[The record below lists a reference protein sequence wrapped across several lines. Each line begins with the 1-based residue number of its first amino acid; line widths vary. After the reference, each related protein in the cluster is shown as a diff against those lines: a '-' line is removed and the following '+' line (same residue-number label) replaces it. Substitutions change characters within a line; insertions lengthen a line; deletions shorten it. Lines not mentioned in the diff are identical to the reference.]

1 MKIVFL
7 CGGVGKRMSPLSEDK
22 FLLRFLGKTLLEY
35 HIEQAKKAG
44 FNDFVVVG
52 NSANIDRI
60 KSVAKAISGIKIAFA
75 VQEKRLG
82 MANAL
87 ESAQELL
94 TDEPIIVVS
103 PNDVLDNTAYT
114 AITEAHRRGSA
125 ASYILACEVKEY
137 FPGGY
142 LVLERDEEIQAIR
155 EKPGRGNEPSNL
167 VNVVVHLHTKPRQL
181 LQHIASAVSDNDDVY
196 ERALSNM
203 IKAGHEVKA
212 VKHKGF
218 WKAIKYPWDIF
229 PVMEHF
235 LKQGGKGISPKA
247 KIAKTAVIE
256 GDVVIEEGVR
266 VLENAVIKGLCY
278 IGRNSVIGNNVLIR
292 DNSHIGEG
300 CVVGYGTEIKHCY
313 IGDKCWFH
321 QNYFGDSII
330 GNDCSFG
337 AGTVSANFRLDE
349 GEILVK
355 VGEEEINTGL
365 NKLGALVGNGVR
377 TGINV
382 GIMPGRRLGEGS
394 LVGPHVCLTEDLPP
408 GKMALAEKNYKV
420 SDAKE
425 MVD

>member
-1 MKIVFL
+1 MKVVFL

-44 FNDFVVVG
+44 LNEFIVVG
-52 NSANIDRI
+52 NPANIDRTRA
-60 KSVAKAISGIKIAFA
+60 VAKVIPGAKIAFA

-87 ESAQELL
+87 ESAKELL

-103 PNDVLDNTAYT
+103 PNDVLDSTAYT
-114 AITEAHRRGSA
+114 NIIGAQRKGSA
-125 ASYILACEVKEY
+125 SSYLLACEVKDY

-142 LVLERDEEIQAIR
+142 LVLGQNEEIKAIM
-155 EKPGRGNEPSNL
+155 EKPGKGNEPSNL

-181 LQHIASAVSDNDDVY
+181 LEHITSAVSSKDDVY

-203 IKAGHEVKA
+203 MKDGGEVKA
-212 VKHKGF
+212 VKHQGF

-229 PVMEHF
+229 PVMEYF

-256 GDVVIEEGVR
+256 GDVLIEEGVS

-300 CVVGYGTEIKHCY
+300 CVVGFGTEIKHCY
-313 IGDKCWFH
+313 IGDGCWFH

-330 GNDCSFG
+330 GNNCSFG
-337 AGTVSANFRLDE
+337 AGTVSANLRLDE
-349 GEILVK
+349 GEISV
-355 VGEEEINTGL
+355 VVGGEELKTDL

-382 GIMPGRRLGEGS
+382 GIMPGRRAGEGS
-394 LVGPHVCLTEDLPP
+394 FVGPHVCLTEDLPP
-408 GKMALAEKNYKV
+408 GKMALAEKNYGV
-420 SDAKE
+420 SDLE
-425 MVD
+425 EIGD

>member
-35 HIEQAKKAG
+35 HIEQARKAG
-44 FNDFVVVG
+44 LNEFIVVG
-52 NSANIDRI
+52 NPANIDNI
-60 KSVAKAISGIKIAFA
+60 KALTQNISGINIAFA

-94 TDEPIIVVS
+94 TDEPIIVVN
-103 PNDVLDNTAYT
+103 PNDVLDSTAYIS
-114 AITEAHRRGSA
+114 ITQAHKKGSTG
-125 ASYILACEVKEY
+125 SYILVCEVKDY

-142 LVLERDEEIQAIR
+142 LVLGLDEEIKAIR
-155 EKPGRGNEPSNL
+155 EKPGKGNEPSNL
-167 VNVVVHLHTKPRQL
+167 VNVVVHLHSQPKRL
-181 LQHIASAVSDNDDVY
+181 LQHIASAVSAKDDVY
-196 ERALSNM
+196 EQALSDM
-203 IKAGHEVKA
+203 IKEGHEVKA
-212 VKHKGF
+212 VRYKGF
-218 WKAIKYPWDIF
+218 WQAVKYPWDIF
-229 PVMEHF
+229 AVMEYF
-235 LKQGGKGISPKA
+235 LKQGKKSISPKA
-247 KIAKTAVIE
+247 KISKTAVIE
-256 GDVVIEEGVR
+256 GNVIIEEGVR
-266 VLENAVIKGLCY
+266 VLENAVVKGLCY
-278 IGRNSVIGNNVLIR
+278 IGRNTVIGNNALIR

-313 IGDKCWFH
+313 IGDNNWFH
-321 QNYFGDSII
+321 QNYFGDSVI

-337 AGTVSANFRLDE
+337 AGTVSANLRLDE
-349 GEILVK
+349 REISV
-355 VGEEEINTGL
+355 VVNGEEVNTGL

-382 GIMPGRRLGEGS
+382 GIMPGRRLGEGCF
-394 LVGPHVCLTEDLPP
+394 VGPHVCLTEDLPP

-425 MVD
+425 MGD

>member
-22 FLLRFLGKTLLEY
+22 FLLRFLGKTLLQY
-35 HIEQAKKAG
+35 HIEQAQKAG
-44 FNDFVVVG
+44 LNEFIVVG
-52 NSANIDRI
+52 NPANIDRI
-60 KSVAKAISGIKIAFA
+60 KAVAKAISGIKIAFA

-87 ESAQELL
+87 ESAQKLL

-103 PNDVLDNTAYT
+103 PNDVLDSTAYT
-114 AITEAHRRGSA
+114 AITQAHKKGSA
-125 ASYILACEVKEY
+125 GSYILACEVKEY

-142 LVLERDEEIQAIR
+142 LILGQNEGIKAIM
-155 EKPGRGNEPSNL
+155 EKPGKGKEPSSL
-167 VNVVVHLHTKPRQL
+167 VNVVVHLHTKPGQL
-181 LQHIASAVSDNDDVY
+181 LQHIASAVSSKDDVY
-196 ERALSNM
+196 ERALSDM
-203 IKAGHEVKA
+203 IKEGYEVKA

-218 WKAIKYPWDIF
+218 WQAIKYPWDIF

-235 LKQGGKGISPKA
+235 LKEGGKSISPKA
-247 KIAKTAVIE
+247 QISKTAVIE
-256 GDVVIEEGVR
+256 GDVIIEDGVR

-278 IGRNSVIGNNVLIR
+278 IGRNSVIGNNALIR

-313 IGDKCWFH
+313 IGDNGWFH

-337 AGTVSANFRLDE
+337 AGTVSANLRLDE
-349 GEILVK
+349 NDIKVRVGGED
-355 VGEEEINTGL
+355 INTGS
-365 NKLGALVGNGVR
+365 NKLGALIGNGVR

-382 GIMPGRRLGEGS
+382 GIMPGRRIGEGS
-394 LVGPHVCLTEDLPP
+394 FVGPHVCLTEDLPP
-408 GKMALAEKNYKV
+408 GKKALAEKNYKI
-420 SDAKE
+420 SDVE
-425 MVD
+425 EVGD

>member
-22 FLLRFLGKTLLEY
+22 FLLRFLGKTLLQY
-35 HIEQAKKAG
+35 HIEQAQKAG
-44 FNDFVVVG
+44 LDEFVVVG

-60 KSVAKAISGIKIAFA
+60 KAVAKALSGIKIAFA

-103 PNDVLDNTAYT
+103 PNDVLDSTAYAT
-114 AITEAHRRGSA
+114 ITQAHKKGSA
-125 ASYILACEVKEY
+125 GSYILACEVKDY

-142 LVLERDEEIQAIR
+142 LVLGQNEGIKAIV
-155 EKPGRGNEPSNL
+155 EKPGKGNEPSHL

-181 LQHIASAVSDNDDVY
+181 LQHIASAVSAKDDVY
-196 ERALSNM
+196 ERALSDM
-203 IKAGHEVKA
+203 IKEGYEVKA

-218 WKAIKYPWDIF
+218 WQAVKYPWDIF

-235 LKQGGKGISPKA
+235 LKQGKGISPKA

-256 GDVVIEEGVR
+256 GDVTIEDGVR

-278 IGRNSVIGNNVLIR
+278 IGRNSVIGNNTLIR
-292 DNSHIGEG
+292 DNSRIGEG
-300 CVVGYGTEIKHCY
+300 CVVGYGTEIKHSY
-313 IGDKCWFH
+313 IGDNNWFH
-321 QNYFGDSII
+321 QNYFGDSVI

-337 AGTVSANFRLDE
+337 AGTVSANLRLDE
-349 GEILVK
+349 KEISV
-355 VGEEEINTGL
+355 VVNGEELNTGL

-382 GIMPGRRLGEGS
+382 GIMPGRRVGEGS
-394 LVGPHVCLTEDLPP
+394 FVGPHVCLTEDLPA

-420 SDAKE
+420 SDIE
-425 MVD
+425 EVGD

>member
-1 MKIVFL
+1 MKTVFL

-35 HIEQAKKAG
+35 HIEQAKKA
-44 FNDFVVVG
+44 NLNEFVVVG

-60 KSVAKAISGIKIAFA
+60 KAVTQNIPGIRIAFA
-75 VQEKRLG
+75 VQQKLLG

-103 PNDVLDNTAYT
+103 PNDVLDSTAYT
-114 AITEAHRRGSA
+114 AITQAYQKGSA
-125 ASYILACEVKEY
+125 GSYILACEVKDY

-142 LVLERDEEIQAIR
+142 LVLGQNEGIKAII
-155 EKPGRGNEPSNL
+155 EKPGKGNEPSNL

-181 LQHIASAVSDNDDVY
+181 LEHIASAVSDNDDVY
-196 ERALSNM
+196 ERALSDM
-203 IKAGHEVKA
+203 IKGGGEVKA
-212 VKHKGF
+212 VKHRGF
-218 WKAIKYPWDIF
+218 WQAIKYPWDIL

-235 LKQGGKGISPKA
+235 LKRGEKGISPKA

-256 GDVVIEEGVR
+256 GDVIIEDGVR

-278 IGRNSVIGNNVLIR
+278 IGQNSVIGNNVLIR

-313 IGDKCWFH
+313 IGDNNWFH

-337 AGTVSANFRLDE
+337 AETVSANLRLDE
-349 GEILVK
+349 GEISVM
-355 VGEEEINTGL
+355 VNGEEIKTGS
-365 NKLGALVGNGVR
+365 NKLGALVGNRVR
-377 TGINV
+377 TGINA
-382 GIMPGRRLGEGS
+382 GIMPGRRLGEGGF
-394 LVGPHVCLTEDLPP
+394 VGPHVCLTEDLPP

-420 SDAKE
+420 SDIE
-425 MVD
+425 EVRG